1 MLDLKTSQPS
11 NKVPGI
17 FSRLV
22 LRKVR
27 EKLRAHRRIS
37 LWILILAIVL
47 SPIVYEIRTSAF
59 SSRFLANYAK
69 KLSYQFEPGP
79 SPNIIFPKH
88 GPFDVRAGYALIP
101 EFERRLIEAGYQIKG
116 QVRFSPELL
125 RAAKW
130 GIRPPYSE
138 PTFTKLTIQGKDG
151 QPLFQS
157 PLVEFY
163 FNSFEEIPSLAI
175 KGLLIIENR
184 ELDEPKDYRTN
195 PVVDWD
201 RLAKAALLYAGN
213 KLGLPLPVEGGSTLA
228 TQMEKYRHSDEGRT
242 DSVLAKL
249 QQMTEASLKVYQ
261 NGMDTR
267 DERRQIVLNYLNSV
281 PLAAVPGY
289 GEVHGVGNG
298 LNAWFN
304 LNLHDAQRI
313 LNQPGDSPEKARIFK
328 HIVALLCSVKAPS
341 YFLIQNHNALN
352 ARANFY
358 IRYLAKAQG
367 ISDRFSKQT
376 QAVPLVFSMQ
386 HPAYPRPAYAE
397 SKATNQI
404 RSKLA
409 SLLGVPGFYEL
420 NRLDL
425 SVESTIDPQFQH
437 KVSQLFEKLHDP
449 DFITE
454 QGLRGERLLQ
464 KGDPSKVIYGMMLLE
479 KTPQGNFLRSTTDT
493 LNAPFDINTGMKMQ
507 LGSTAK
513 LRTLVHYLDIIAALH
528 NQYSVMSPEELGQ
541 AKNAARDPLTLW
553 VLDVLNQDLKPDM
566 DQMLQWALDRK
577 YSANPRE
584 TFFTGGGI
592 HEFHNFQKT
601 DNGRIL
607 MVREATKY
615 SVNLVY
621 VRLMRD
627 IVKYYEAH
635 LPYDIEEVLKNYDN
649 PMRQKLLQESS
660 EEESKYFLYQAY
672 KAFKKIYP
680 ETIIYELL
688 GDNAASAKH
697 LAITFYAWN
706 HDKTEQALSQWLA
719 KHLDAI
725 PENQIRK
732 LIKSYGNPQLNLADY
747 GYLLGIHPL
756 KLWCAG
762 EIIQNPQITW
772 KQLWS
777 KSHEVQKLTAAWL
790 FKAQNRSAQDKRLRI
805 RFEQDAFSQM
815 TPVWK
820 RLGFPFDRLVP
831 SLATA
836 LGSSGDRP
844 EALAQLMGILMNDG
858 YLKPIVRITQ
868 LHFAHNTPYET
879 VLEPVDKAG
888 IQVIPQS
895 VARAILPVLAQVVQ
909 GGTAAR
915 LASAITNGERP
926 LIVGGKTG
934 SGDNRF
940 ESVGRGGQII
950 SSNPVDRTA
959 VFVFYI
965 EDRYWGVIT
974 VYVPGN
980 ESGDFGFTS
989 SLPVAILKL
998 LAPDIQAM
1006 WTNRISQAPT
1016 AIVPTAPGNSQQPSQ
1031 VPQSIV
1037 LPSAVE
1043 STSGAD

>member
-1 MLDLKTSQPS
+1 MFDLKTSPPS

-27 EKLRAHRRIS
+27 EKLRTHRRLS
-37 LWILILAIVL
+37 LWVLILTILL

-59 SSRFLANYAK
+59 SSRFLVHYAK
-69 KLSYQFEPGP
+69 KLSYRFEPGP

-101 EFERRLIEAGYQIKG
+101 EFQRRLIEAGYQITG
-116 QVRFSPELL
+116 QVRFSTELQ
-125 RAAKW
+125 RATRW
-130 GIRPPYSE
+130 GLRPPYSE
-138 PTFTKLTIQGKDG
+138 PAFTKLTIQGKDG

-157 PLVEFY
+157 PVVEFY
-163 FNSFEEIPSLAI
+163 FNSFEDIPSLAM

-242 DSVLAKL
+242 DSVLTKL

-289 GEVHGVGNG
+289 GEVHGIGNG

-304 LNLHDAQRI
+304 INLQEAQRT
-313 LNQPGDSPEKARIFK
+313 LNQSGEGPEKAKVFK
-328 HIVALLCSVKAPS
+328 HVLALLCSVKAPN
-341 YFLIQNHNALN
+341 YYLAQNHSALN
-352 ARANFY
+352 DRANFY
-358 IRYLAKAQG
+358 IRYLAKAQV
-367 ISDRFSKQT
+367 ISDSFSKQT
-376 QAVPLVFSMQ
+376 QAVKLVFSMQ

-425 SVESTIDPQFQH
+425 SVESTINPQFQH
-437 KVSQLFEKLHDP
+437 QVIQLFEKLHDP
-449 DFITE
+449 DFITTH
-454 QGLRGERLLQ
+454 GLRGERLLQ
-464 KGDPSKVIYGMMLLE
+464 KGDPSKVIYGMMLFE

-513 LRTLVHYLDIIAALH
+513 LRTLVHYLDVIASLY
-528 NQYSVMSPEELGQ
+528 NQYSDLSPEELAQ
-541 AKNAARDPLTLW
+541 TIESARDPLTLW
-553 VLDVLNQDLKPDM
+553 AVQVLNQDPKPNV
-566 DQMLQWALDRK
+566 DQMLQLALDRK

-584 TFFTGGGI
+584 TFFTGGGV

-621 VRLMRD
+621 VRLMQD
-627 IVKYYEAH
+627 IVRYYEAH
-635 LPYDIEEVLKNYDN
+635 LPYKTEEVLRNLDN
-649 PMRQKLLQESS
+649 PIRQKLLAESS
-660 EEESKYFLYQAY
+660 EAESKYFLYQAY
-672 KAFKKIYP
+672 KNFKKVYP

-688 GDNAASAKH
+688 GNDAASAKH

-706 HDKTEQALSQWLA
+706 HDTNEQALAQWLE
-719 KHLDAI
+719 KYLDAV
-725 PENQIRK
+725 PENQIKK
-732 LIKSYGNPQLNLADY
+732 LIKSYGNPQLNLSDY

-762 EIIQNPQITW
+762 EMIQNPQITW
-772 KQLWS
+772 KQLWA
-777 KSHEVQKLTAAWL
+777 KSQEVQKLTAAWL
-790 FKAQNRSAQDKRLRI
+790 FKTKNRSAQDTRLRI
-805 RFEQDAFSQM
+805 RFEQDAFAQM
-815 TPVWK
+815 TPTWK

-858 YLKPIVRITQ
+858 YLKPIVRITR
-868 LHFAHNTPYET
+868 LHFARKTPYET
-879 VLEPVDKAG
+879 VLEPVNKAG
-888 IQVIPQS
+888 TQVIPQS

-915 LASAITNGERP
+915 LAGAITNGVRP

-940 ESVGRGGQII
+940 ESLGRGGQII

-965 EDRYWGVIT
+965 EDRYWGIIT
-974 VYVPGN
+974 VYVPGK
-980 ESGDFGFTS
+980 ESGDFAFTS

-1006 WTNRISQAPT
+1006 WTNQIPSPPT
-1016 AIVPTAPGNSQQPSQ
+1016 AVVPTPGS
-1031 VPQSIV
+1031 PQDPQIIV
-1037 LPSAVE
+1037 LPPAAE
-1043 STSGAD
+1043 DTPGAD